1 MGGGGGT
8 GCLRLGKTKKHRT
21 PTAIHVAHLL
31 AHLIIAPIAT
41 SISSLL
47 SSLLLL
53 LLSLSCHRLLGCLHS
68 AQHAPQQ
75 PWLLVRW
82 LLGLRMERC
91 PPGRR
96 GYSFEIQSCRYKVQI
111 GDEVIET
118 NHNR

>member
-1 MGGGGGT
+1 M
-8 GCLRLGKTKKHRT
+8 
-21 PTAIHVAHLL
+21 L